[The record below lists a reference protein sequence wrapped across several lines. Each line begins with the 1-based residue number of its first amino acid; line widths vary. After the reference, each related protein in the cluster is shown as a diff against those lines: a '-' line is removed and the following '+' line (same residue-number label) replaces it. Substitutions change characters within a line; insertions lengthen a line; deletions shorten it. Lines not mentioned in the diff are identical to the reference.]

1 MSATPARITAAD
13 TYDIRFPASCELD
26 GSDAMNPDPD
36 CSAAH
41 VVPRTDA
48 DAGPGGPAAAPRPAA
63 ERAAPEA
70 RRPTGRPVAAAAVAA
85 AVAYS
90 ASPPSGATNGTALA
104 VDGGMRGLRPRRE
117 AR

>member
-1 MSATPARITAAD
+1 MSATPARITAVD
-13 TYDIRFPASCELD
+13 THDIRFPASCELD

-48 DAGPGGPAAAPRPAA
+48 DDGPGGHAAAPDPAA

-70 RRPTGRPVAAAAVAA
+70 RRPTGRLVAA

-90 ASPPSGATNGTALA
+90 ASPPSGTTTGTVLA

>member
-1 MSATPARITAAD
+1 MSATPSRITAAD
-13 TYDIRFPASCELD
+13 TYDIRFPASCALD

-48 DAGPGGPAAAPRPAA
+48 DDGPEGHAAAPDPAA

-70 RRPTGRPVAAAAVAA
+70 RRPTGRLVPAGVTT

-90 ASPPSGATNGTALA
+90 ASPPSGATTGTALA
-104 VDGGMRGLRPRRE
+104 VDGGTRGLRPRRE